1 MEVEDFVGA
10 VYTTVF
16 KLVNPSPPDTFIM
29 AVFNSVGEEEV
40 HPILASNPQV
50 EEVIR
55 SLGLG

>member
-1 MEVEDFVGA
+1 MVGA

-16 KLVNPSPPDTFIM
+16 NPVCVPPQDTFVM

>member
-1 MEVEDFVGA
+1 MGA

-16 KLVNPSPPDTFIM
+16 KLVHPSPPDTFIM

-40 HPILASNPQV
+40 HPILASNTQV